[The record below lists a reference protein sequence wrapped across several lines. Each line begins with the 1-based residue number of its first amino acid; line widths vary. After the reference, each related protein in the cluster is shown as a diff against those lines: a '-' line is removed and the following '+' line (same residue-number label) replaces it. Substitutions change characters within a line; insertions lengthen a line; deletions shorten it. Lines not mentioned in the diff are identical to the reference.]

1 VSRWRA
7 FARRASASARD
18 DPDALTPELFARF
31 RSWARPYRRSYVAG
45 VAWLIATNLL
55 ALGIPWLLRGAVHD
69 LTAGTSARRLAT
81 FAGGMIGLAV
91 AQAWA
96 RTVSRLLIL
105 GASRKIAFDVREA
118 FFAKLLS
125 LDATFYD
132 RQRTGDLM
140 SRGVNDLQLLQ
151 AFYGP
156 GLLNALNTAI
166 VYVGVLCVMLTLDV
180 PLTLVAL
187 FWFPLLYFCVNRLS
201 KKVYAR
207 SLAVQEQLAA
217 ISDRTQENLS
227 GIQQVKIYAQEDQE
241 IARFRALCDVFRRKQ
256 LSLARVR
263 GAMVSLIGVFAGLGT
278 LLVLFVG
285 GLHVIRGR
293 ISLGDFVAFNAY
305 LAQLAWPTVA
315 LGWIVNV
322 FQRASG
328 AMRRLDEVMTST
340 PAVAP
345 PASRAEG
352 VTPIDGDLTVRGLT
366 FAYEGAAE
374 RPALT
379 DVHLSIAKGSR
390 VAIVGAVGSG
400 KSTFAHL
407 LAKIYPPPP
416 GTMFAGGEDL
426 AHVPVER
433 IRAGLAF
440 VPQEAFLFSRSLKDN
455 VAFGLPAGGE
465 KAIEEAV
472 RVARLDADLE
482 ALPDGLE
489 TVVGE
494 RGFTLSGGQRQRAT
508 LARAIATDSHILV
521 LDDALSSVDATTEQ
535 AILDGLVR
543 GRRGR
548 TLILIT
554 HRLSTLRA
562 VDRIV
567 VFAGGRVVEDGTHD
581 ALLERNGV
589 YARLFLRARMEERL
603 A

>member
-1 VSRWRA
+1 M
-7 FARRASASARD
+7 
-18 DPDALTPELFARF
+18 TPELFARF
-31 RSWARPYRRSYVAG
+31 RFWTRPYGRSYVAG
-45 VAWLIATNLL
+45 LAWLVATNIL

-69 LTAGTSARRLAT
+69 LTVGTNVRRLAA
-81 FAGGMIGLAV
+81 FAGGMIGLAIV
-91 AQAWA
+91 QAWA

-125 LDATFYD
+125 LDAAFYD

-166 VYVGVLCVMLTLDV
+166 VYVGVLCVMLKLDV

-187 FWFPLLYFCVNRLS
+187 FWFPVLYFCVNRLS
-201 KKVYAR
+201 KRVYAR

-217 ISDRTQENLS
+217 ISDRTQENLA

-241 IARFRALCDVFRRKQ
+241 IARFRELCDVFRRKQ
-256 LSLARVR
+256 LALARVR
-263 GAMVSLIGVFAGLGT
+263 GAMVSLIGVFSGLGT
-278 LLVLFVG
+278 LLVLFIG

-340 PAVAP
+340 PVVAP
-345 PASRAEG
+345 PASDTDG
-352 VTPIDGDLTVRGLT
+352 VVPIDGDLTVRGLT

-379 DVHLSIAKGSR
+379 DISLSIAKGSR

-407 LAKIYPPPP
+407 LAKIYPPPR
-416 GTMFAGGEDL
+416 GTMFSGGEDL
-426 AHVPVER
+426 ADVAVER
-433 IRAGLAF
+433 VRAGVAF
-440 VPQEAFLFSRSLKDN
+440 VPQEAFLFSRSLADN

-465 KAIEEAV
+465 ETIARAV
-472 RVARLDADLE
+472 RAARLDTDLPS
-482 ALPDGLE
+482 LPEGLE
-489 TVVGE
+489 TIVGE

-508 LARAIATDSHILV
+508 LARALAVDPNILV
-521 LDDALSSVDATTEQ
+521 LDDALSAVDADTERM
-535 AILDGLVR
+535 ILDALQKE
-543 GRRGR
+543 RRGR
-548 TLILIT
+548 TLILVT

-567 VFAGGRVVEDGTHD
+567 VLAGGRVVEDGTHD
-581 ALLERNGV
+581 ALLQRNGV

-603 A
+603 Q

>member
-1 VSRWRA
+1 MT
-7 FARRASASARD
+7 
-18 DPDALTPELFARF
+18 PALYARF
-31 RSWARPYRRSYVAG
+31 GFWARPYRRSYVAG
-45 VAWLIATNLL
+45 LAWLIATNVL
-55 ALGIPWLLRGAVHD
+55 ALGIPWLLRGAVHE
-69 LTAGTSARRLAT
+69 LTADKSARRLALW
-81 FAGGMIGLAV
+81 AGGMVGLAIV
-91 AQAWA
+91 QAWA
-96 RTVSRLLIL
+96 RTISRLYIL

-125 LDATFYD
+125 LDASFYD

-156 GLLNALNTAI
+156 GLMNALNTAI
-166 VYVGVLCVMLTLDV
+166 VYLGVLCVMLRLDV

-187 FWFPLLYFCVNRLS
+187 CWFPLLYWSVNRLS

-227 GIQQVKIYAQEDQE
+227 GIQQVKIYAQEEQE
-241 IARFRALCDVFRRKQ
+241 IARFRELCDVFRTKQ

-263 GAMVSLIGVFAGLGT
+263 GAMVSLIGVFSGLGT

-285 GLHVIRGR
+285 GLHVIQGR

-305 LAQLAWPTVA
+305 VAQLAWPTVA

-328 AMRRLDEVMTST
+328 ALRRLDEIMTTRPVVS
-340 PAVAP
+340 P
-345 PASRAEG
+345 PASPARD
-352 VTPIDGDLTVRGLT
+352 VVPIDGDLEVRGLT

-374 RPALT
+374 RPALS
-379 DVHLSIAKGSR
+379 DVRLTIPKGSK

-400 KSTFAHL
+400 KSTLAHL
-407 LAKIYPPPP
+407 IAKIYPPPP
-416 GTMFAGGEDL
+416 GTLFVGGEDL
-426 AHVPVER
+426 AAVPVER
-433 IRAGLAF
+433 VRAGLGL
-440 VPQEAFLFSRSLKDN
+440 VPQEAFLFSRSLADN
-455 VAFGLPAGGE
+455 VAFGLSSADQE
-465 KAIEEAV
+465 TIREAV
-472 RVARLDADLE
+472 RVARLDADLT
-482 ALPDGLE
+482 ALPEGLQ

-508 LARAIATDSHILV
+508 LARAIAADPHLLV

-535 AILDGLVR
+535 AILDALASFR
-543 GRRGR
+543 PGR
-548 TLILIT
+548 TLLLIT

-567 VFAGGRVVEDGTHD
+567 VLERGRVVEDGTHD
-581 ALLERNGV
+581 ALLARNGV
-589 YARLFLRARMEERL
+589 YARLFVRARMEERL